1 MSVEVDYFYADNI
14 WQSSGTPV
22 GWSWGPLGPQDG
34 RFWMVTVIPEYA
46 NVGALSA
53 SGLSWNTDNN
63 LMISANIN
71 VTIPT
76 GVGALLGFK
85 AIRVPSI

>member
-1 MSVEVDYFYADNI
+1 MSYEVDYLYADNI
-14 WQSSGTPV
+14 WQAAGTT
-22 GWSWGPLGPQDG
+22 GWTWPLGPQDG

-63 LMISANIN
+63 LMLSANIG
-71 VTIPT
+71 VTIPS
-76 GVGALLGFK
+76 GAGALLGFK
-85 AIRVPSI
+85 AIRVPSV